1 MDTTSSR
8 RPKAEGRFSR
18 KTRISA
24 SSSSTKPTKLDSKPI
39 NDLSTTV
46 QTPAKIFTIPQEL
59 RDMIY
64 EYVYRSDDGILSDN
78 RMFFVTEKGV
88 ESAVTLR
95 TFTPPLR
102 LVCKQLSRES
112 LEPFLKFS
120 IFYDIEPDVYPSP
133 MHRWLAT
140 IPLELRKKIKTIRV
154 CRPTAETNETK
165 SIMLESRSYRMI
177 EDTGINP
184 DAYKTTFT
192 SPHGG
197 AVWASK
203 MPKCFEWQHRNGSRR
218 RTPRPITGVG
228 N

>member
-1 MDTTSSR
+1 MPGVR
-8 RPKAEGRFSR
+8 RSR
-18 KTRISA
+18 KSNKATAISA
-24 SSSSTKPTKLDSKPI
+24 SSSSTKPTKVDPKRAVAV
-39 NDLSTTV
+39 STKTE
-46 QTPAKIFTIPQEL
+46 TLAKILTIPQEL
-59 RDMIY
+59 RDIIY
-64 EYVYRSDDGILSDN
+64 EYVYRSDN
-78 RMFFVTEKGV
+78 RLVFVTENGV
-88 ESAVTLR
+88 ELAVTLR

-203 MPKCFEWQHRNGSRR
+203 MPEGFEWHHRNGSRR
-218 RTPRPITGVG
+218 RRARSITGVSDWVIVDL
-228 N
+228 